1 MFVEVFVFVIGLV
14 WLYNVSYLVFDFMMD
29 LEKLLV
35 MFVNDNEEGIKDIV
49 I

>member
-1 MFVEVFVFVIGLV
+1 MFIEVFVFVIGLV
-14 WLYNVSYLVFDFMMD
+14 WLYNVSRLVFDFVID

-35 MFVNDNEEGIKDIV
+35 MFVNDYVEGIKDIV

>member
-1 MFVEVFVFVIGLV
+1 MFIEVFVFVIGLV
-14 WLYNVSYLVFDFMMD
+14 WLYNVSRLVFDFMMD
-29 LEKLLV
+29 LKKLLV